1 MSDIRAYSS
10 KEEMWSSII
19 HGIGIGLSIAGLVL
33 LVVFASLY
41 ADVWAIVSTAIFGA
55 SMIVLYTASTL
66 YHAFR
71 DEKIKKKL
79 ENYIIH
85 C

>member
-1 MSDIRAYSS
+1 MATTRAYSS
-10 KEEMWSSII
+10 SEELWSSII
-19 HGIGIGLSIAGLVL
+19 HGVGIGLSIAGLVL

-41 ADVWAIVSTAIFGA
+41 ADAWAIVSTAIFGA

-71 DEKIKKKL
+71 DEAIKKKL
-79 ENYIIH
+79 KKFLIS
-85 C
+85 